1 MRRLKVLVAVRLDVD
16 RLLIEGFLDP
26 EEYCLS
32 FATTGEDALDMLRY
46 NPGFNL
52 VIADVSLPA
61 PGGCDISRAVREVN
75 EYIPLIGMTAYPLDW
90 LLKQNVGLEVDRWL
104 MKPFSPAE
112 LEGVVWNALVRVA

>member
-32 FATTGEDALDMLRY
+32 FAATGQDALDMLRY
-46 NPGFNL
+46 NPGFDL

-61 PGGCDISRAVREVN
+61 PGGCDISRAIRAVN

-90 LLKQNVGLEVDRWL
+90 LLKQNVGLGVDRWL